1 MVKIRLARVGTKK
14 TPIYR
19 VAVTDSRSPR
29 DGKHI
34 ELIGLYD
41 PRAKDAGKA
50 FSIDHAR
57 LAYWQSVG
65 ALLSEEITNLVK
77 RNPAVAAP
85 AA

>member
-19 VAVTDSRSPR
+19 VVVTDSRAPR

-41 PRAKDAGKA
+41 PRAKDATKTLEL
-50 FSIDHAR
+50 DRDR
-57 LAYWQSVG
+57 LGYWQKVG
-65 ALLSEEITNLVK
+65 AQLSEEVTNLVK
-77 RNPAVAAP
+77 RHPVVVAAS
-85 AA
+85 

>member
-19 VAVTDSRSPR
+19 VVVTDSRAPR

-41 PRAKDAGKA
+41 PRAKDVTKTLEL
-50 FSIDHAR
+50 DRDR
-57 LAYWQSVG
+57 LGYWQKVG
-65 ALLSEEITNLVK
+65 AQLSQEVTNLVK
-77 RNPAVAAP
+77 RHPAVAA
-85 AA
+85 AS

>member
-41 PRAKDAGKA
+41 PRAKDAAKA
-50 FSIDHAR
+50 LVLDHAR
-57 LAYWQSVG
+57 LQHWQKVG
-65 ALLSEEITNLVK
+65 ALLSEEVSNLVK
-77 RNPAVAAP
+77 RNPAP
-85 AA
+85 AAT

>member
-41 PRAKDAGKA
+41 PRAKDAAKTLTL
-50 FSIDHAR
+50 DHAR
-57 LAYWQSVG
+57 LQHWQKVG
-65 ALLSEEITNLVK
+65 AQLSEEVRNLVK
-77 RNPAVAAP
+77 RNPAP
-85 AA
+85 AAG